1 MKRFTILGILTIFVV
16 LLIISGCIGEVT
28 PSTTST
34 PTITPLTSTAPSA
47 TGSVHGI
54 VTEKGTG
61 KPLSDV
67 MITGDIGYAV
77 TTGSD
82 GSYRITGLAPG
93 YNAFEFTKEGYI
105 GIIKSVEIVAGQDK
119 ECNVKMVNSTAT
131 QKLLVIQDAYIS
143 QGGSNGSASFLG
155 IGDYLTSFDTRML
168 FQFDISS
175 IPLDVKVISAKLKLG
190 RFDTN
195 PFSGDPIP
203 YVVYPVKNGEDWNE
217 SAVTWNLRKSSVF
230 WSTPGGSFDET
241 YEISMGNFPLGSTSQ
256 WEKVDVA
263 KAFEY
268 WKTHDNN
275 GIMVKTTH
283 STTAWVMFI
292 SKDSLSTESHPYV
305 EVTYYIP

>member
-1 MKRFTILGILTIFVV
+1 MKKLTILGILITFVI
-16 LLIISGCIGEVT
+16 LIVIGGCVGEVT
-28 PSTTST
+28 SPITPS
-34 PTITPLTSTAPSA
+34 PTIAPLTSTDSPS
-47 TGSVHGI
+47 TGSVYGI

-119 ECNVKMVNSTAT
+119 ECNVKMVNSTVT
-131 QKLLVIQDAYIS
+131 QKLSVVQDAYIS

-155 IGDYLTSFDTRML
+155 IGNYMTESDTRML

-175 IPLDVKVISAKLKLG
+175 IPTDVKIISAKLKLG

-203 YVVYPVKNGEDWNE
+203 YAVYSIKNSEEWDE
-217 SAVTWNLRKSSVF
+217 STVTWLWRNSVLT
-230 WSTPGGSFDET
+230 WYTHGGSFDDT
-241 YEISMGNFPLGSTSQ
+241 YEISTGSFPLGSTLQ
-256 WEKVDVA
+256 WEEVDVA

-283 STTAWVMFI
+283 STRAWVMFI
-292 SKDSLSTESHPYV
+292 SKDNLSTESHPYV

>member
-1 MKRFTILGILTIFVV
+1 MKKLTILGILITFVI
-16 LLIISGCIGEVT
+16 LIVIGGCMGEVT
-28 PSTTST
+28 PPTTPT
-34 PTITPLTSTAPSA
+34 PTIAPLTSTAPPT

-67 MITGDIGYAV
+67 IITGDIGSV
-77 TTGSD
+77 ITTGSD

-93 YNAFEFTKEGYI
+93 YNSFEFTKEGYI
-105 GIIKSVEIVAGQDK
+105 TKIESIEIVAGQDK
-119 ECNVKMVNSTAT
+119 ECNVKMVNSTVT
-131 QKLLVIQDAYIS
+131 QKLFVIQDAYIS

-155 IGDYLTSFDTRML
+155 IGNYIAGFDTRML

-175 IPLDVKVISAKLKLG
+175 IPADAKIISAKLKLG

-195 PFSGDPIP
+195 PISGDPIP
-203 YVVYPVKNGEDWNE
+203 YAVYPIKNSEDWDE
-217 SAVTWNLRKSSVF
+217 SVVTWKMRKSSVP
-230 WSTPGGSFDET
+230 WVTQGGSFDET
-241 YEISMGNFPLGSTSQ
+241 YEISMSNFPLGSTSQ
-256 WEKVDVA
+256 WEEVDVD

-275 GIMVKTTH
+275 GIMIKTTH
-283 STTAWVMFI
+283 STRAWVMFI
-292 SKDSLSTESHPYV
+292 SKDSLSVESRPYV